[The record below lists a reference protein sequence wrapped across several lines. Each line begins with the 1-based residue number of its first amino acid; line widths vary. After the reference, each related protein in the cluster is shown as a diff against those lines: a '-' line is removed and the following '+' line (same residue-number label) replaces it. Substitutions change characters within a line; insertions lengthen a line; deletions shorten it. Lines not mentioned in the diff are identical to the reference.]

1 MNSSDPKARQTVRA
15 FSNRILESADSGLPR
30 AQFFKQVS
38 RMLLDFTQS
47 DTVRVILVDRG
58 RRYWCELSKG
68 PNQPFLFEVTPDL
81 DDKKEV
87 TWCGESNR
95 ALEQLCHEIIAM
107 AGDAAKPW
115 FTQNGSF
122 WSGAISSVPIP
133 GLDAPSAE
141 SGPGLRIDEG
151 CNSLALIPIESG
163 QARIGLVQ
171 LVSQQRARFDL
182 SLIEDIER
190 LTQTFGVAL
199 THRRLQVALRER
211 VKELTCLYGI
221 AKLAAHP
228 DMPLEEL
235 LRQAVALLPPAWLY
249 PDSACGRIELNG
261 RTYRTHSTIPAQRMK
276 ADIVVRGKACG
287 FVEVGYI
294 WEKPE
299 LDEGPFLSEER
310 NLIDTI
316 AREISIIVEQKQAEE
331 EKSRLQ
337 EQLLH
342 ADRLA
347 TIGQLGAGVAHELN
361 EPMASILGFAQLA
374 VKDPK
379 LSDQTKHDL
388 EKIVSSTLHAREVIS
403 KLLAFARQTTP
414 EKDRTDLNNLVK
426 DGLQFL
432 QSRCTKAGI
441 EVSCLFSKELPQITV
456 DRSQILQVLTNL
468 VVNSIQAMPN
478 GGRLS
483 ISTSFQNNQ
492 VLLSVE
498 DTGTG
503 MSEEVTPKIFDPF
516 FTTKQADQGTGLGLS
531 VVSSIVASH
540 GGSIDVASKV
550 GQGTRFTVRLP
561 VDNANTGKE
570 RSDG

>member
-1 MNSSDPKARQTVRA
+1 V
-15 FSNRILESADSGLPR
+15 
-30 AQFFKQVS
+30 
-38 RMLLDFTQS
+38 
-47 DTVRVILVDRG
+47 DT
-58 RRYWCELSKG
+58 
-68 PNQPFLFEVTPDL
+68 
-81 DDKKEV
+81 
-87 TWCGESNR
+87 
-95 ALEQLCHEIIAM
+95 
-107 AGDAAKPW
+107 AKPW

-133 GLDAPSAE
+133 DLDALSAE
-141 SGPGLRIDEG
+141 SGSGLRIDEG
-151 CNSLALIPIESG
+151 CHSLALIPIESG
-163 QARIGLVQ
+163 QERIGLVQ
-171 LVSQQRARFDL
+171 LVSQQRDRFGL
-182 SLIEDIER
+182 SLIEDVER
-190 LTQTFGVAL
+190 LTQTFGVAI

-221 AKLAAHP
+221 AKLAAQP

-261 RTYRTHSTIPAQRMK
+261 RTYMTHSYSIPAQRMK
-276 ADIVVRGKACG
+276 ADIVVRGKTRG
-287 FVEVGYI
+287 FVEVGYM

-310 NLIDTI
+310 SLIDTI

-331 EKSRLQ
+331 EKSSLQ

-361 EPMASILGFAQLA
+361 EPLASILGFAQLA

-414 EKDRTDLNNLVK
+414 EKDRTDLNSLVK

-441 EVSCLFSKELPQITV
+441 EVSCHFSKDLPMITV

-483 ISTSFQNNQ
+483 ISTSCQNNQ

-531 VVSSIVASH
+531 VVRSIVASH

-550 GQGTRFTVRLP
+550 GQGTRFTIRLP
-561 VDNANTGKE
+561 IDKANAGKE